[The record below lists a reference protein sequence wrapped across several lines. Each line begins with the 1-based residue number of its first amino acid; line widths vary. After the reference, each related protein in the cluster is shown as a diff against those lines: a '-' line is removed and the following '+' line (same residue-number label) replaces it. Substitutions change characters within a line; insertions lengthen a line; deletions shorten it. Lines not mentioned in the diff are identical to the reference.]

1 MRSGFVLT
9 WPGQPLPDADDGD
22 GTKDGEFVVSPGK
35 EVTVVLQ
42 CATCDSQS
50 CQDLLPPDECFFC
63 GQPDICNQY
72 FDRCLAE
79 GQPNFGMVG
88 LFHVDEARP
97 LERPSAGSGFQIGE
111 VALVFYVADIES
123 SLTTALMHGGT
134 RVSGPL
140 QLVMPHRAQPEAML
154 RDPDGVL
161 INLVER
167 PPVETFGY
175 EPVRLPG

>member
-1 MRSGFVLT
+1 MSAPAPQQPAISPLVRAALRVADLARSRKFYAALGFTEVYFEGAL
-9 WPGQPLPDADDGD
+9 DAD
-22 GTKDGEFVVSPGK
+22 VVPALLGV
-35 EVTVVLQ
+35 EHAARTR
-42 CATCDSQS
+42 CAIVKT
-50 CQDLLPPDECFFC
+50 P
-63 GQPDICNQY
+63 
-72 FDRCLAE
+72 

>member
-1 MRSGFVLT
+1 MSAAAPTPPAISPLVRAALRVADLQRSRTFYAALGLTEVYFEGVL
-9 WPGQPLPDADDGD
+9 DAD
-22 GTKDGEFVVSPGK
+22 VVPALLG
-35 EVTVVLQ
+35 VDHAATTR
-42 CATCDSQS
+42 CAIVKT
-50 CQDLLPPDECFFC
+50 P
-63 GQPDICNQY
+63 
-72 FDRCLAE
+72 

-88 LFHVDEARP
+88 LFHIHEPNP
-97 LERPSAGSGFQIGE
+97 LQRPSAGTGFQIGE
-111 VALVFYVADIES
+111 VALVFYVDDLES

-140 QLVMPHRAQPEAML
+140 RLVMPHRAQPEAML

-175 EPVRLPG
+175 DPVRLPA